1 MYLTTHNLFWLLL
14 TGSMA
19 GVLGAILGIGG
30 GIFLVPALV
39 LIFHI
44 PVHHAIA
51 TSIVSVIATSSATAS
66 AKVEKGLANM
76 RLGMTLEV
84 ATVLGAMTGAL
95 TAGWLSEAILLR
107 IFAVVLLVVAVL
119 LGWKSGKG
127 ELSESNAN
135 HQGKKEGKNGIKKR
149 ASDDQL
155 DECGLL
161 GASFYDPAEGR
172 QISYRVWKAP
182 LGFLVSLIAGNLSG
196 LLGVGG
202 GFIKVP
208 VINLVCGVPMKAATA
223 TSNFMIGV
231 TAAASAFIYFGRG
244 EVRPALTSA
253 VVLGVLLGSFIGS
266 AISQRIPGRLVQ
278 AIFAVFL
285 LLVAWQMFFQGGL

>member
-1 MYLTTHNLFWLLL
+1 MYLTIHNLFWLLL
-14 TGSMA
+14 TGSIV

-51 TSIVSVIATSSATAS
+51 TSIVSVIATSSAVAS
-66 AKVEKGLANM
+66 TNVERGLANM
-76 RLGMTLEV
+76 RLGMTLEI
-84 ATVLGAMTGAL
+84 ATVLGAMSGAL
-95 TAGWLSEAILLR
+95 TAGWLSEATLLQ
-107 IFAVVLLVVAVL
+107 IFAVALLVVAVL

-127 ELSESNAN
+127 E
-135 HQGKKEGKNGIKKR
+135 R
-149 ASDDQL
+149 AAILNSQRIILDDQPDDL
-155 DECGLL
+155 GLL

-172 QISYRVWKAP
+172 QISYRVWKVLP
-182 LGFLVSLIAGNLSG
+182 GFLASLIAGNLSG

-208 VINLVCGVPMKAATA
+208 VIHLICGVPMKAATA

-231 TAAASAFIYFGRG
+231 TAVASALIYFGRG
-244 EVRPALTSA
+244 EVRPALTA
-253 VVLGVLLGSFIGS
+253 TVILGVLAGSFIGS
-266 AISQRIPGRLVQ
+266 VVSQRLPGRLVQ

-285 LLVAWQMFFQGGL
+285 LPVIWQLFVRAGL

>member
-1 MYLTTHNLFWLLL
+1 MYLTIHNLFWLLL
-14 TGSMA
+14 TGSVV

-39 LIFHI
+39 LVFHI
-44 PVHHAIA
+44 PAHHAIA
-51 TSIVSVIATSSATAS
+51 TSIVSTIATSSAAAS
-66 AKVEKGLANM
+66 TNVEKGLANM
-76 RLGMTLEV
+76 RLGITLEV
-84 ATVLGAMTGAL
+84 ATVLGAMSGAL
-95 TAGWLSEAILLR
+95 TAGWLSEATLLR
-107 IFAVVLLVVAVL
+107 IFAVALLVVAVL

-127 ELSESNAN
+127 
-135 HQGKKEGKNGIKKR
+135 QGAAILNSQYTIL
-149 ASDDQL
+149 DDQPDDL
-155 DECGLL
+155 GLL

-172 QISYRVWKAP
+172 QISYRVRRAP
-182 LGFLVSLIAGNLSG
+182 LGFLASLIAGNLSG

-208 VINLVCGVPMKAATA
+208 VINLVCKVPIKAATA

-231 TAAASAFIYFGRG
+231 TAVASAFIYFGRG

-278 AIFAVFL
+278 AVFAVFL
-285 LLVAWQMFFQGGL
+285 LPVAWQMFVRTGL

>member
-1 MYLTTHNLFWLLL
+1 MYLTTHNLSWLLL
-14 TGSMA
+14 TGSA
-19 GVLGAILGIGG
+19 IGVLGAILGIGG

-44 PVHHAIA
+44 PVHHTIA
-51 TSIVSVIATSSATAS
+51 TSIVSTIATSSAVAS
-66 AKVEKGLANM
+66 TKVEKGLANM
-76 RLGMTLEV
+76 RLGMTLEI

-95 TAGWLSEAILLR
+95 TAGWLSEATLLR
-107 IFAVVLLVVAVL
+107 IFAGVLLVIAAL
-119 LGWKSGKG
+119 LGWKSSKG
-127 ELSESNAN
+127 EKAAIPNSQYTIL
-135 HQGKKEGKNGIKKR
+135 
-149 ASDDQL
+149 DDPPDDL
-155 DECGLL
+155 GLL
-161 GASFYDPAEGR
+161 GASFYDPAEEK
-172 QISYRVWKAP
+172 QISYRVRKVP
-182 LGFLVSLIAGNLSG
+182 LGFLASLVAGNLSG

-208 VINLVCGVPMKAATA
+208 VIHLICGVPMKAATA

-231 TAAASAFIYFGRG
+231 TAVASAFIYFGRG

-266 AISQRIPGRLVQ
+266 AINQQIPGRLVQ

-285 LLVAWQMFFQGGL
+285 LPVAWQMFVRAGL

>member
-1 MYLTTHNLFWLLL
+1 MV
-14 TGSMA
+14 

-30 GIFLVPALV
+30 GVFLVPALV
-39 LIFHI
+39 LIFRI
-44 PVHHAIA
+44 PVHHAVA
-51 TSIVSVIATSSATAS
+51 TSIVSVIATSSAATS
-66 AKVEKGLANM
+66 TNVEKGLPNM
-76 RLGMTLEV
+76 RLGMALEV
-84 ATVLGAMTGAL
+84 ATVLGAMSGAL

-127 ELSESNAN
+127 ERAAILSSQ
-135 HQGKKEGKNGIKKR
+135 HTIL
-149 ASDDQL
+149 DDQPDDL
-155 DECGLL
+155 GLL
-161 GASFYDPAEGR
+161 GASFYDLAEGR
-172 QISYRVWKAP
+172 QISYRVWKVP
-182 LGFLVSLIAGNLSG
+182 LGFLVSLFAGNLSG

-208 VINLVCGVPMKAATA
+208 VIHLVCGVPMKAATA

-244 EVRPALTSA
+244 EVRPALTTA
-253 VVLGVLLGSFIGS
+253 IVLGVLVGSFIG
-266 AISQRIPGRLVQ
+266 AVISQRLPGRLVQ

-285 LLVAWQMFFQGGL
+285 LPVAWQMFMQAGL

>member
-1 MYLTTHNLFWLLL
+1 MYLNIHNLLWLLL
-14 TGSMA
+14 TGSA
-19 GVLGAILGIGG
+19 VGVLGAILGIGG
-30 GIFLVPALV
+30 GVFLVPALV

-51 TSIVSVIATSSATAS
+51 TSIVSVIATSSAVAS
-66 AKVEKGLANM
+66 TNVEKGLANM

-84 ATVLGAMTGAL
+84 ATVLGAMSGAI

-119 LGWKSGKG
+119 LGWKSSKG
-127 ELSESNAN
+127 ERTAYTTLEA
-135 HQGKKEGKNGIKKR
+135 Q
-149 ASDDQL
+149 SDDL
-155 DECGLL
+155 GSL
-161 GASFYDPAEGR
+161 GACFYDPAEGK
-172 QISYRVWKAP
+172 QIGYRICKAP
-182 LGFLVSLIAGNLSG
+182 VGFLVSLIAGNLSG

-208 VINLVCGVPMKAATA
+208 VIHLICGVPIKAATA

-231 TAAASAFIYFGRG
+231 TAVASAFIYYGRG

-253 VVLGVLLGSFIGS
+253 VVLGVLVGSFIGS
-266 AISQRIPGRLVQ
+266 VVSQRLPGRLVQ

-285 LLVAWQMFFQGGL
+285 LPVAWQMFVRAGL

>member
-1 MYLTTHNLFWLLL
+1 MYLGIHNLFWLLL
-14 TGSMA
+14 TGSA
-19 GVLGAILGIGG
+19 VGVLGAILGIGG

-51 TSIVSVIATSSATAS
+51 TSIVSVIATSSAVAS
-66 AKVEKGLANM
+66 TNVEKGLANM

-84 ATVLGAMTGAL
+84 ATVLGAMSGAL
-95 TAGWLSEAILLR
+95 TAGWLSEATLLR

-119 LGWKSGKG
+119 LGWKSSKG
-127 ELSESNAN
+127 E
-135 HQGKKEGKNGIKKR
+135 R
-149 ASDDQL
+149 AATINSQHTMLDDQTN
-155 DECGLL
+155 DPGPL
-161 GASFYDPAEGR
+161 GASFYDPAEGK
-172 QISYRVWKAP
+172 QISYRVRKTP
-182 LGFLVSLIAGNLSG
+182 LGFLASLVAGNLSG

-208 VINLVCGVPMKAATA
+208 VIHLVCSVPMKAATA

-231 TAAASAFIYFGRG
+231 TAVASAFIYFGRG
-244 EVRPALTSA
+244 EVRPALTA
-253 VVLGVLLGSFIGS
+253 TVILGVLVGSFIGS
-266 AISQRIPGRLVQ
+266 VVSQRLPGRLVQ

-285 LLVAWQMFFQGGL
+285 LPVVWQMFVRAGL

>member
-1 MYLTTHNLFWLLL
+1 MYLTIHNLFWLLL
-14 TGSMA
+14 TGSIV

-51 TSIVSVIATSSATAS
+51 TSIVSVIATSSAVAS
-66 AKVEKGLANM
+66 TNVEKGLANM

-84 ATVLGAMTGAL
+84 ATVLGAMSGAL
-95 TAGWLSEAILLR
+95 TAGWLSEATLLQ

-119 LGWKSGKG
+119 LGWKSSK
-127 ELSESNAN
+127 SEREAIPNPQ
-135 HQGKKEGKNGIKKR
+135 HPVL
-149 ASDDQL
+149 DDQPDDL
-155 DECGLL
+155 GLL

-172 QISYRVWKAP
+172 QISYRVWKVLP
-182 LGFLVSLIAGNLSG
+182 GFLASLIAGNLSG

-208 VINLVCGVPMKAATA
+208 VIHLICGVPMKAATA

-231 TAAASAFIYFGRG
+231 TAVASALIYFGRG
-244 EVRPALTSA
+244 EVRPALTA
-253 VVLGVLLGSFIGS
+253 TVILGVLAGSFIGS
-266 AISQRIPGRLVQ
+266 VVSQRLPGRLVQ

-285 LLVAWQMFFQGGL
+285 LPVIWQMFVRAGL